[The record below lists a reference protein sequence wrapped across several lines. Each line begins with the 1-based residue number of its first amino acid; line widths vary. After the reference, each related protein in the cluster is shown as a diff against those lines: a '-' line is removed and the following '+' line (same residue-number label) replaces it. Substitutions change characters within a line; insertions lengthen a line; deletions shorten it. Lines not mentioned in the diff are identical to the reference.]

1 MNKILYNSIKAYI
14 LIIISIIILKP
25 DFLYDKKHYRFRSFG
40 TTKNKTLLSL
50 PIFSILIA
58 VLMYIFFSFIDKI
71 EKINIIQS
79 QYNELIHNQLNKL
92 NIKNDN

>member
-1 MNKILYNSIKAYI
+1 MNNILSNSIKVYI
-14 LIIISIIILKP
+14 LIIISIIIFRP
-25 DFLYDKKHYRFRSFG
+25 DFLYDNKHHRFRSFG

-58 VLMYIFFSFIDKI
+58 VLIYIFFSFIDKI

-79 QYNELIHNQLNKL
+79 QYNELIQNQLQNNL
-92 NIKNDN
+92 IIK